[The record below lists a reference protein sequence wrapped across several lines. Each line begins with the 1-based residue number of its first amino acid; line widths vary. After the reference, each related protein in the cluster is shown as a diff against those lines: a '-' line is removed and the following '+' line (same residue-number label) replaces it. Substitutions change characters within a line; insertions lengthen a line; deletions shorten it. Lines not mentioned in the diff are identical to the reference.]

1 MQVVKISCTKT
12 VYRIV
17 IVIYNFIFLHLYRC
31 PQCSYLRHKILQI
44 IDECECLPLEDA
56 IQTIFCFVY
65 CTMAKKRFVRQAIF
79 YLSRILT
86 AISYPYTV
94 CFEYSSDN
102 RKYNTSS
109 LHCVDNV
116 CTRSS

>member
-1 MQVVKISCTKT
+1 LLRLLHHGEKEIRKT
-12 VYRIV
+12 S
-17 IVIYNFIFLHLYRC
+17 N
-31 PQCSYLRHKILQI
+31 ILS
-44 IDECECLPLEDA
+44 ESHFA
-56 IQTIFCFVY
+56 
-65 CTMAKKRFVRQAIF
+65 
-79 YLSRILT
+79 T
-86 AISYPYTV
+86 AISYPYMI

>member
-1 MQVVKISCTKT
+1 
-12 VYRIV
+12 
-17 IVIYNFIFLHLYRC
+17 
-31 PQCSYLRHKILQI
+31 
-44 IDECECLPLEDA
+44 
-56 IQTIFCFVY
+56 
-65 CTMAKKRFVRQAIF
+65 MAKKRFVRQAIF

-86 AISYPYTV
+86 AISYPYMI